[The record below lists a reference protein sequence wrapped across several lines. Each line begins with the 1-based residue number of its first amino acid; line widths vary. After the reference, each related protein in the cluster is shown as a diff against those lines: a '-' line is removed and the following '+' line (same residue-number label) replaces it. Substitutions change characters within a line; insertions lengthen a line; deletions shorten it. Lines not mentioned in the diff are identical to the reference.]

1 MQVQTEPVA
10 NFRASTTAGKPPLT
24 VQFQDKSAGTYEKC
38 TWDFGDGAPAE
49 EGESPTHTYRHV
61 GRFTVTMTASGAA
74 GSDTIVKKDLVVV
87 EPYLSYVP
95 GVLAQ

>member
-1 MQVQTEPVA
+1 
-10 NFRASTTAGKPPLT
+10 
-24 VQFQDKSAGTYEKC
+24 
-38 TWDFGDGAPAE
+38 
-49 EGESPTHTYRHV
+49 
-61 GRFTVTMTASGAA
+61 MTASGAA